1 MTRLSIA
8 HILKKIHRT
17 YDIQNYV
24 RNKMQKRKKKHR
36 QISLITHTSTDTH
49 NEGCCAFWYQNQR
62 KKYEKIDS
70 NKRIKDLKIYIAQN
84 NIN

>member
-1 MTRLSIA
+1 MMTRLSIA
-8 HILKKIHRT
+8 YKKFTEHMIYIIT
-17 YDIQNYV
+17 YAITHKNE
-24 RNKMQKRKKKHR
+24 KKHR
-36 QISLITHTSTDTH
+36 QISSITHTRTDTH

-70 NKRIKDLKIYIAQN
+70 NKRIKDHKINIAQN